1 MNQELLDAI
10 KRRKQKLGGD
20 EEPEQAKKEQ
30 KDQPMKPVAHGENFN
45 KNKAMLQGLFG
56 KKNQPAQ

>member
-30 KDQPMKPVAHGENFN
+30 KDQPVKPVTHGENFN

-56 KKNQPAQ
+56 GKKN

>member
-30 KDQPMKPVAHGENFN
+30 KDQPVKPVAHGENFN
-45 KNKAMLQGLFG
+45 KNKAMLQGDFST
-56 KKNQPAQ
+56 